1 MNGAAHY
8 LEAERYLDVA
18 HEEPGFGSEATLY
31 YLRKAQV
38 HATLALAAATA
49 TQLVGQYVELD
60 EDAFAW
66 NEAAGTPPRA
76 IEDVH
81 LPEVHA

>member
-1 MNGAAHY
+1 MSTGAEHF
-8 LEAERYLDVA
+8 LEAERRLAQAHAESGEFANYLLA
-18 HEEPGFGSEATLY
+18 
-31 YLRKAQV
+31 RAQV

-49 TQLVGQYVELD
+49 LQLVKEYVELD

-66 NEAAGTPPRA
+66 NEAAGTPPRG

-81 LPEVHA
+81 LPGDAA